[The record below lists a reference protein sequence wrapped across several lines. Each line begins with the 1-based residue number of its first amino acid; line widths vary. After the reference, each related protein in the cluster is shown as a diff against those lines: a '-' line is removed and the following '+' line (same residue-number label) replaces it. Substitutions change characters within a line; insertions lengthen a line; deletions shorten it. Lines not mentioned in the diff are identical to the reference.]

1 MVDAAERSSRPA
13 AAGGV
18 GAQVLSWMQMI
29 VLSVVLPIVIYDVM
43 TDAGFSPVV
52 ALIVSSVGP
61 LLDIGITW
69 ARSRR
74 LDEFAVVV
82 LAFLVLGIIVSL
94 IFDDPR
100 LLLLKEAAITG
111 VIGVLALGSLAVAP
125 RPLMFYFG
133 RRFATGGD
141 PARVE
146 WWNGLWRFP
155 GFRRTQVVIT
165 LVWGVVFVAE
175 AVARGILT
183 YTLSV
188 DTMVVVNNVA
198 PLVIIALLVVWTT
211 LYARRQQRIGEAHGI
226 RVEPPVAPA

>member
-1 MVDAAERSSRPA
+1 MVDATERSSRPA
-13 AAGGV
+13 ASFGA
-18 GAQVLSWMQMI
+18 GAQVLSWTQLI
-29 VLSVVLPIVIYDVM
+29 VLTVVAPIVIYDVM

-61 LLDIGITW
+61 LLDIAITW

-82 LAFLVLGIIVSL
+82 LVFLVLGIVVSL

-111 VIGVLALGSLAVAP
+111 IIGLLALGSLLVAP

-146 WWNGLWRFP
+146 WWNGLWRYA

-165 LVWGVVFVAE
+165 AVWGVVFLLE
-175 AVARGILT
+175 AVVRGVLT

-198 PLVIIALLVVWTT
+198 PLVIVAVLVVWTT
-211 LYARRQQRIGEAHGI
+211 LYARRQQCIGEAHGI
-226 RVEPPVAPA
+226 HVEPPAAPA

>member
-1 MVDAAERSSRPA
+1 
-13 AAGGV
+13 
-18 GAQVLSWMQMI
+18 MQMI
-29 VLSVVLPIVIYDVM
+29 VLSVALPIVIYDVM
-43 TDAGFSPVV
+43 TDAGFTPVV
-52 ALIVSSVGP
+52 ALVVSSVGP

-69 ARSRR
+69 ARTRR

-111 VIGVLALGSLAVAP
+111 VIGILALGSLVVAP

-165 LVWGVVFVAE
+165 TVWGVVFLAE
-175 AVARGILT
+175 AVVRGILT

-198 PLVIIALLVVWTT
+198 PLVIVALLVVWTA
-211 LYARRQQRIGEAHGI
+211 LYAKRQQRIGEAHGVV
-226 RVEPPVAPA
+226 VEPPVAPA

>member
-1 MVDAAERSSRPA
+1 MVEATERSSRPA
-13 AAGGV
+13 ASSGA
-18 GAQVLSWMQMI
+18 GAQVLGWIQMI
-29 VLSVVLPIVIYDVM
+29 VLTVVAPIVIYDVL
-43 TDAGFSPVV
+43 TDAGFGPVL
-52 ALIVSSVGP
+52 ALIAGSVGP
-61 LLDIGITW
+61 LLDIAITW
-69 ARSRR
+69 ARRRR

-82 LAFLVLGIIVSL
+82 LAFLVLGIVVSL

-111 VIGVLALGSLAVAP
+111 VIGVLALGSLVVAP

-141 PARVE
+141 PARIE
-146 WWNGLWRFP
+146 WWNGLWRFA

-165 LVWGVVFVAE
+165 AVWGVVFLLE
-175 AVARGILT
+175 AVVRGILT
-183 YTLSV
+183 YAWSL

-198 PLVIIALLVVWTT
+198 PSVVVAVLVVWTA
-211 LYARRQQRIGEAHGI
+211 LYARRQQRIGEARGA

>member
-1 MVDAAERSSRPA
+1 MVEATERSSRPA
-13 AAGGV
+13 TTSGV
-18 GAQVLSWMQMI
+18 GVQVLSWMQMI
-29 VLSVVLPIVIYDVM
+29 VLSVVAPIVIYDVM
-43 TDAGFSPVV
+43 TGAGVGPVV
-52 ALIVSSVGP
+52 ALTVSSVGP

-69 ARSRR
+69 ARARR

-82 LAFLVLGIIVSL
+82 LAFLVLGVIVSL

-111 VIGVLALGSLAVAP
+111 VIGLLALGSLVVAP

-141 PARVE
+141 PARIE
-146 WWNGLWRFP
+146 WWNGLWRYA

-165 LVWGVVFVAE
+165 IVWGVVFLAE
-175 AVARGILT
+175 AVVRGILT
-183 YTLSV
+183 YTLSL

-198 PLVIIALLVVWTT
+198 PLVIVAALMVWTV
-211 LYARRQQRIGEAHGI
+211 LYARRQQRIGEARGVH
-226 RVEPPVAPA
+226 VEPPAA